1 MFPNRQS
8 KIMLMLVCAIL
19 GFMVV
24 LQFRITKHKN
34 NDSVVIQRSQEA
46 IIRLQ
51 EVTKER
57 NNLLVELDKL
67 HKIIDN
73 KVVEQENID
82 LKAQAGTIAMHGPGV
97 IITVD
102 DSVKAS
108 KQGENPNLY
117 LIHDD
122 DLLRIIN
129 ELKAAG
135 AEAISINKERMI
147 ASSEIRCAGPTV
159 VVNGHRFTPPYYI
172 RAIGNPEVLRTA
184 LVMRGGVL
192 DTLKFWGIQVDIVEE
207 KNVNVTAYKG
217 VTKMEYAK
225 VGEVK

>member
-1 MFPNRQS
+1 MFPDKQS
-8 KIMLMLVCAIL
+8 KIIIMIVCVIL
-19 GFMVV
+19 GFMVA
-24 LQFRITKHKN
+24 LQFRITKYKN

-46 IIRLQ
+46 ITRLQ

-57 NNLLVELDKL
+57 NDLLVELDKL

-73 KVVEQENID
+73 KVVEQENTD
-82 LKAQAGTIAMHGPGV
+82 LKAQAGIVSMHGPGV
-97 IITVD
+97 LITVA
-102 DSVKAS
+102 DSIKVM
-108 KQGENPNLY
+108 KQGESPNLY

-147 ASSEIRCAGPTV
+147 ATSEIRCAGPTV

-172 RAIGNPEVLRTA
+172 RAIGNPEVLKTA

-192 DTLKFWGIQVDIVEE
+192 DTLKFWGIQVDIVEQ
-207 KNVNVTAYKG
+207 KNVNVRAYKG

-225 VGEVK
+225 VGEAK

>member
-1 MFPNRQS
+1 MFPDKQS
-8 KIMLMLVCAIL
+8 KIIIIIVCTIL
-19 GFMVV
+19 GFMIA

-34 NDSVVIQRSQEA
+34 NDSVVIQRSQEV
-46 IIRLQ
+46 ITRLQ

-57 NNLLVELDKL
+57 NDLLVELDKL

-73 KVVEQENID
+73 KVVERENTD
-82 LKAQAGTIAMHGPGV
+82 LKIQAGLLAMHGPGV
-97 IITVD
+97 IITVA
-102 DSVKAS
+102 DSIKAS

-135 AEAISINKERMI
+135 AEAISVNKERMI
-147 ASSEIRCAGPTV
+147 ATSEIRCAGPTV

-172 RAIGNPEVLRTA
+172 KAIGNPEILKTA

-192 DTLKFWGIQVDIVEE
+192 DTLKFWGIQVDIVKK
-207 KNVNVTAYKG
+207 KNISVTAYKG
-217 VTKMEYAK
+217 VNKMEYAK
-225 VGEVK
+225 VGEAK